1 MAEKFNAKNLS
12 YNSALPPFL
21 AALRAQNPSL
31 GSGAADPLLAANRR
45 HRAKRS
51 GSAEAEDGP
60 VVVDAEGNVVEA
72 KLEGD
77 GTVRYEGGAEGGE
90 DEGEESDGGKKAE
103 KTGLVGRKR
112 KARVVGAGQEEDDEP
127 AAKKSGKRAD
137 GDKVEKVKN
146 EKRDKDEEAA
156 DESTSQSKK
165 RVKGKKAKKIKL
177 SFDEET

>member
-72 KLEGD
+72 RLEGD
-77 GTVRYEGGAEGGE
+77 GTVKYEGGAEGGE

-103 KTGLVGRKR
+103 KAGLVGRKR

-127 AAKKSGKRAD
+127 AAKSGKRAD
-137 GDKVEKVKN
+137 GGKVEKVKN
-146 EKRDKDEEAA
+146 EKKDKDEEA
-156 DESTSQSKK
+156 DELTSQSKK